1 MSNPVRLIDR
11 LHDLRN
17 RHTEIDNRIRDEM
30 AIPAPNGMRLHS
42 LERLKIR
49 AKDQIAMI
57 GQQVSGDDTPTFP
70 TAA

>member
-1 MSNPVRLIDR
+1 MSNPTRLIDR
-11 LHDLRN
+11 LQDLRN

-30 AIPAPNGMRLHS
+30 AIPTPSKIRLHS
-42 LERLKIR
+42 LESLKIR

-57 GQQVSGDDTPTFP
+57 SQQVSGDDHPTFP